1 MSEGGI
7 RNRDTRTGVLYGME
21 VYCSGEGSS
30 MLAGSVSSEGG
41 GASELAW
48 EGCMDMRGVVFELAR
63 AGVVAVTCLVIG
75 FEVYRAVMMRINE
88 VRREIALEWLGSVVA
103 EMWDFVAGWMAGRYT

>member
-1 MSEGGI
+1 
-7 RNRDTRTGVLYGME
+7 
-21 VYCSGEGSS
+21 
-30 MLAGSVSSEGG
+30 MLAGLASSESGDV
-41 GASELAW
+41 SELAQ
-48 EGCMDMRGVVFELAR
+48 EGCMDLRGLVFELAR